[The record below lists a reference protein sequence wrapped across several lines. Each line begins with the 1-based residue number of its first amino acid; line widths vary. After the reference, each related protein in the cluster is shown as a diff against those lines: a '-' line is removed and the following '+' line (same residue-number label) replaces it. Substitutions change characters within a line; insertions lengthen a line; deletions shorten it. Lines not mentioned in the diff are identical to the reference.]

1 MTTINPPA
9 VRKRGTADRIKKN
22 VVSGKLSAV
31 LILLPPALI
40 LFSLFVILPLI
51 DAAFYSGFSWNGY
64 GSPSDFVGTQ
74 NYQRLLDHSV
84 FHTALWNTAKLIIV
98 SLVIQMPLAL
108 GLALLVYRKTPTNT
122 LFRLVFFLPYILAE
136 VAAGLIWSFV
146 FDGDYGITA
155 SILQSLDQE
164 SVYVLADRQWAFPA
178 IMTVIVWKY
187 FGFHMMIYI
196 AALQSVPEDLI
207 EAAKLE
213 GAKPRQIARH
223 VQIPMIKH
231 ALVVS
236 GFFAIIGSLQI
247 FDIIIPL
254 TNGGP
259 SNTTHTI
266 VTYLYTFGLSRLN
279 IGFGSAAA
287 VVLFVLA
294 IGIAFFYQRTTDNKE
309 GQA

>member
-1 MTTINPPA
+1 MTTMTRPT
-9 VRKRGTADRIKKN
+9 VHKRGAADRIKKN
-22 VVSGKLSAV
+22 WISGKLSAV

-40 LFSLFVILPLI
+40 LFSLFVILPLV
-51 DAAFYSGFSWNGY
+51 DAAYYSGFSWNGY
-64 GSPSDFVGTQ
+64 GSPTSFVGTQ
-74 NYQRLLDHSV
+74 NYERLLDHAV
-84 FHTALWNTAKLIIV
+84 FHTALWNTVKLILV

-108 GLALLVYRKTPTNT
+108 GLALLVYKKTPTNT

-155 SILQSLDQE
+155 SMFQTLGQE
-164 SVYVLADRQWAFPA
+164 SVYVLADHQWAFPA
-178 IMTVIVWKY
+178 IMTVIIWKY

-196 AALQSVPEDLI
+196 AALQSVPKDLI

-213 GAKPRQIARH
+213 GAKPRQVALF
-223 VQIPMIKH
+223 VQIPLIKH

-247 FDIIIPL
+247 FDIIIPM

-259 SNTTHTI
+259 SNSTHTI

-294 IGIAFFYQRTTDNKE
+294 VGIAFFYQRSTSKE
-309 GQA
+309 ERA

>member
-1 MTTINPPA
+1 MTTMTQA
-9 VRKRGTADRIKKN
+9 
-22 VVSGKLSAV
+22 VVSRGGAAERFKRTIASGRLTAV
-31 LILLPPALI
+31 LILLPPALT

-51 DAAFYSGFSWNGY
+51 DASYYSGFSWNGY
-64 GSPSDFVGTQ
+64 GSPSNFVGTE
-74 NYQRLLDHSV
+74 NYQRLFDHSV
-84 FHTALWNTAKLIIV
+84 FHTALRNTSMLIVV
-98 SLVIQMPLAL
+98 SLVLQMPLAL

-122 LFRLVFFLPYILAE
+122 LFRLVFFLPFILAE

-146 FDGDYGITA
+146 FDGDYGVTA
-155 SILQSLDQE
+155 SLLQRLGQDP
-164 SVYVLADRQWAFPA
+164 VYVLADHQWAFPA

-196 AALQSVPEDLI
+196 AALQSVPKDLI

-213 GAKPRQIARH
+213 GAKPGQVALF

-247 FDIIIPL
+247 FDVIIPM

-259 SNTTHTI
+259 SHSTHTI

-294 IGIAFFYQRTTDNKE
+294 IGVALFYQRATAKE
-309 GQA
+309 SRA

>member
-1 MTTINPPA
+1 MTTITRPA
-9 VRKRGTADRIKKN
+9 VHKRGTADRIKKSM
-22 VVSGKLSAV
+22 VSGKLAAV

-40 LFSLFVILPLI
+40 MFSLFVILPLA
-51 DAAFYSGFSWNGY
+51 DAAYYSGFSWNGY
-64 GSPSDFVGTQ
+64 GSPTNFVGTQ
-74 NYQRLLDHSV
+74 NYERLFDHSV
-84 FHTALWNTAKLIIV
+84 FHTALSNTAKLILV
-98 SLVIQMPLAL
+98 SLIIQMPLAL

-155 SILQSLDQE
+155 MMFQSLGQE
-164 SVYVLADRQWAFPA
+164 SIYVLADRQWAFPA

-196 AALQSVPEDLI
+196 AALQSVPKDLI

-213 GAKPRQIARH
+213 GAKPRQVAMF
-223 VQIPMIKH
+223 VQIPLIKH
-231 ALVVS
+231 AIVVS

-259 SNTTHTI
+259 SNSTHTI

-294 IGIAFFYQRTTDNKE
+294 MGIALFYQRATAKGE
-309 GQA
+309 RS

>member
-1 MTTINPPA
+1 MTTTTRPA
-9 VRKRGTADRIKKN
+9 VHKRGTTDRIKKN
-22 VVSGKLSAV
+22 LVSGKLAAV
-31 LILLPPALI
+31 LLLLPPALI
-40 LFSLFVILPLI
+40 VFSLFVILPLV
-51 DAAFYSGFSWNGY
+51 DAAYYSGFSWNGY
-64 GSPSDFVGTQ
+64 GAPSDFVGMQ
-74 NYQRLLDHSV
+74 NYARLLDHSI

-98 SLVIQMPLAL
+98 SIIIQMPIAL
-108 GLALLVYRKTPTNT
+108 GLALLVYKKTPTNT

-155 SILQSLDQE
+155 SIFQSLGQE
-164 SVYVLADRQWAFPA
+164 SVYVLSDSQWAFPA

-196 AALQSVPEDLI
+196 AALQGVPKDLI

-213 GAKPRQIARH
+213 GAKTRQIALFI
-223 VQIPMIKH
+223 QIPMIKH

-247 FDIIIPL
+247 FDIIIPM

-259 SNTTHTI
+259 SNSTHTI

-294 IGIAFFYQRTTDNKE
+294 IGIAFFYQRATGKENK
-309 GQA
+309 A

>member
-1 MTTINPPA
+1 MTTQTRLTA
-9 VRKRGTADRIKKN
+9 RRRGFADRMRKN
-22 VVSGKLSAV
+22 VVSGKLTAV

-40 LFSLFVILPLI
+40 LFSLFVILPLA
-51 DAAFYSGFSWNGY
+51 DAVYYSAFSWNGY
-64 GSPSDFVGTQ
+64 ATPSDFVGAQ

-84 FHTALWNTAKLIIV
+84 FHTALWNTTKLILV

-146 FDGDYGITA
+146 FDGDYGIA
-155 SILQSLDQE
+155 SSLSHALGQE
-164 SVYVLADRQWAFPA
+164 SIYVLADRQWAFPA

-196 AALQSVPEDLI
+196 AALQGVPKDLV

-213 GAKPRQIARH
+213 GAKPRQVALF
-223 VQIPMIKH
+223 VQIPLIKH
-231 ALVVS
+231 AIVVS

-247 FDIIIPL
+247 FDIIIPM

-259 SNTTHTI
+259 SNSTHTI

-294 IGIAFFYQRTTDNKE
+294 MGIAFFYQRATTKGE
-309 GQA
+309 SS

>member
-1 MTTINPPA
+1 MTTMTRPS
-9 VRKRGTADRIKKN
+9 VHKRGTADRVKKGL
-22 VVSGKLSAV
+22 VSGKFTAV

-74 NYQRLLDHSV
+74 NYERLLGHSV
-84 FHTALWNTAKLIIV
+84 FHTALWNTAKLILV
-98 SLVIQMPLAL
+98 SLLLQMPLAL

-155 SILQSLDQE
+155 MMFQALGEE

-196 AALQSVPEDLI
+196 AALQGVPQDLV

-213 GAKPRQIARH
+213 GAKPRQVALF

-231 ALVVS
+231 AIVVS

-247 FDIIIPL
+247 FDIIIPM

-294 IGIAFFYQRTTDNKE
+294 IAIAFFYQRSTAKE
-309 GQA
+309 DRA

>member
-1 MTTINPPA
+1 MTIMTRSA
-9 VRKRGTADRIKKN
+9 VHKRSTTDRIRKN
-22 VVSGKLSAV
+22 VVSGRLSAV

-40 LFSLFVILPLI
+40 LFSLFVILPLV
-51 DAAFYSGFSWNGY
+51 DAAYYSGFSWNGY
-64 GSPSDFVGTQ
+64 GSPSDFVGTE
-74 NYQRLLDHSV
+74 NYRRLLDHSV
-84 FHTALWNTAKLIIV
+84 FHTALWNTAKLILV
-98 SLVIQMPLAL
+98 SLLVQMPLAL
-108 GLALLVYRKTPTNT
+108 GLALLVYRRTPTNT

-155 SILQSLDQE
+155 MMFQALGED
-164 SVYVLADRQWAFPA
+164 SVYVLSDHQWAFPA

-196 AALQSVPEDLI
+196 AALQGVPNDLV
-207 EAAKLE
+207 EAARLE
-213 GAKPRQIARH
+213 GARPRQIAWF

-247 FDIIIPL
+247 FDIIIPM

-259 SNTTHTI
+259 SNSTHTI
-266 VTYLYTFGLSRLN
+266 VTYLYSFGLSRLN

-294 IGIAFFYQRTTDNKE
+294 IAIAFFYQRNTTRE

>member
-1 MTTINPPA
+1 MTTMTRPA
-9 VRKRGTADRIKKN
+9 VHRRSNADRLRQGLA
-22 VVSGKLSAV
+22 SGKFTAV

-40 LFSLFVILPLI
+40 LFSLFVILPLA
-51 DAAFYSGFSWNGY
+51 DAAYYSAFSWNGY

-74 NYQRLLDHSV
+74 NYARLLDHSV
-84 FHTALWNTAKLIIV
+84 FHTALWNTAKLILV
-98 SLVIQMPLAL
+98 SLIIQMPLAL

-155 SILQSLDQE
+155 FMFQALGQE

-196 AALQSVPEDLI
+196 AALQSVPKDLI

-213 GAKPRQIARH
+213 GAKPRQVALF
-223 VQIPMIKH
+223 VQIPLIKH
-231 ALVVS
+231 AIVVS

-247 FDIIIPL
+247 FDIIIPM

-259 SNTTHTI
+259 SNSTHTI

-294 IGIAFFYQRTTDNKE
+294 IGIALFYQRATTKE
-309 GQA
+309 ERV

>member
-1 MTTINPPA
+1 MTTLDRTTVP
-9 VRKRGTADRIKKN
+9 RRGNADRVKKGL
-22 VVSGKLSAV
+22 VSGKFTAL

-40 LFSLFVILPLI
+40 LFSLFVILPLA
-51 DAAFYSGFSWNGY
+51 DAVYYSGFSWNGY
-64 GSPSDFVGTQ
+64 GAPSDFVGAQ

-84 FHTALWNTAKLIIV
+84 FHTALWNTAKLILV
-98 SLVIQMPLAL
+98 SLLIQMPLAL

-146 FDGDYGITA
+146 FDGDYGIT
-155 SILQSLDQE
+155 SSLLHAMGQE
-164 SVYVLADRQWAFPA
+164 SVYVLADHQWAFPA

-196 AALQSVPEDLI
+196 AALQGVPKDLV

-213 GAKPRQIARH
+213 GAKPRQVALF
-223 VQIPMIKH
+223 VQIPLIKH

-247 FDIIIPL
+247 FDIIIPM

-259 SNTTHTI
+259 SNSTHTI
-266 VTYLYTFGLSRLN
+266 VTYLYSFGLSRLN

-294 IGIAFFYQRTTDNKE
+294 IGIAFFYQRTTSK
-309 GQA
+309 GSKA

>member
-1 MTTINPPA
+1 MTTLTRSA
-9 VRKRGTADRIKKN
+9 TERRGFSARFRKGVA
-22 VVSGKLSAV
+22 SGKLTAV

-40 LFSLFVILPLI
+40 MFSLFVILPLV
-51 DAAFYSGFSWNGY
+51 DAAYYSGFSWNGY
-64 GSPSDFVGTQ
+64 GSPSNFVGTQ
-74 NYQRLLDHSV
+74 NYARLLDHSV
-84 FHTALWNTAKLIIV
+84 FHTALWNTTKLILV
-98 SLVIQMPLAL
+98 SLIVQMPLAL

-146 FDGDYGITA
+146 FDGDYGITGFMFQA
-155 SILQSLDQE
+155 LDQE
-164 SVYVLADRQWAFPA
+164 TVYVLADRQWAFPA

-196 AALQSVPEDLI
+196 AALQSVPKDLI

-213 GAKPRQIARH
+213 GAKPRQVALF
-223 VQIPMIKH
+223 VQIPLIKH
-231 ALVVS
+231 AIVVS

-259 SNTTHTI
+259 SNSTHTI

-294 IGIAFFYQRTTDNKE
+294 IGIAFFYQRTTAKGDRS
-309 GQA
+309 

>member
-1 MTTINPPA
+1 MTTMTRSA
-9 VRKRGTADRIKKN
+9 VHKRSATDRIRKN
-22 VVSGKLSAV
+22 VVSGRLSAV

-40 LFSLFVILPLI
+40 LFSLFVILPLA
-51 DAAFYSGFSWNGY
+51 DAAWYSGFSWNGY
-64 GSPSDFVGTQ
+64 GTPSDFVGTE

-84 FHTALWNTAKLIIV
+84 FHTALWNTVKLVLV
-98 SLVIQMPLAL
+98 SLLVQMPLAL
-108 GLALLVYRKTPTNT
+108 GLALLVYRRTPTNT

-155 SILQSLDQE
+155 LMFQTFGAE
-164 SVYVLADRQWAFPA
+164 SVYVLADRQWAFAA

-196 AALQSVPEDLI
+196 AALQGVPQDLV
-207 EAAKLE
+207 EAARLE
-213 GAKPRQIARH
+213 GAKPRQVAWF

-247 FDIIIPL
+247 FDIIIPM

-266 VTYLYTFGLSRLN
+266 VTYLYSFGLSRLN
-279 IGFGSAAA
+279 IGFGSATA

-294 IGIAFFYQRTTDNKE
+294 MAVAFFYQRNTARE
-309 GQA
+309 GRV

>member
-1 MTTINPPA
+1 M
-9 VRKRGTADRIKKN
+9 
-22 VVSGKLSAV
+22 

-40 LFSLFVILPLI
+40 LFSLFVILPLA
-51 DAAFYSGFSWNGY
+51 DAAYYSAFSWNGY
-64 GSPSDFVGTQ
+64 GTPTNFVGTQ
-74 NYQRLLDHSV
+74 NYERLLDHSV
-84 FHTALWNTAKLIIV
+84 FHTALWNTAKLILV
-98 SLVIQMPLAL
+98 SLIIQMPLAL

-155 SILQSLDQE
+155 FMFQALGQE

-196 AALQSVPEDLI
+196 AALQSVPKDLI
-207 EAAKLE
+207 EAAELE
-213 GAKPRQIARH
+213 GAKPRQVALF
-223 VQIPMIKH
+223 VQIPLIKH
-231 ALVVS
+231 AIVVS

-247 FDIIIPL
+247 FDIIIPM

-259 SNTTHTI
+259 SNSTHTI

-294 IGIAFFYQRTTDNKE
+294 IGIALFYQRATAKE
-309 GQA
+309 ERP

>member
-1 MTTINPPA
+1 MNTLTRHVA
-9 VRKRGTADRIKKN
+9 EKRGLAMRMRKGM
-22 VVSGKLSAV
+22 VSGKLAAM
-31 LILLPPALI
+31 LLLLPPALI
-40 LFSLFVILPLI
+40 LFSLFVILPLA
-51 DAAFYSGFSWNGY
+51 DAAYYSVFSWNGY
-64 GSPSDFVGTQ
+64 GAPSDFVGTQ
-74 NYQRLLDHSV
+74 NYARLLDHSV
-84 FHTALWNTAKLIIV
+84 FHTALWNTAKLILV
-98 SLVIQMPLAL
+98 SLLVQMPLAL

-155 SILQSLDQE
+155 FMFQALGQE

-196 AALQSVPEDLI
+196 AALQSVPKDLI

-213 GAKPRQIARH
+213 GAKPRQVALF

-231 ALVVS
+231 AIVVS

-287 VVLFVLA
+287 VVLFILA
-294 IGIAFFYQRTTDNKE
+294 IGIAFFYQRTTAKG

>member
-1 MTTINPPA
+1 MTTMTRPA
-9 VRKRGTADRIKKN
+9 VPRRGAADRIKKSL
-22 VVSGKLSAV
+22 VSGKLSAM

-40 LFSLFVILPLI
+40 LFSLFVILPLV
-51 DAAFYSGFSWNGY
+51 DAAYYSGFSWNGY
-64 GSPSDFVGTQ
+64 GSPTNFVGTQ
-74 NYQRLLDHSV
+74 NYERLLDHSV
-84 FHTALWNTAKLIIV
+84 FHTALWNTAKLILV
-98 SLVIQMPLAL
+98 SLIIQMPLAL

-155 SILQSLDQE
+155 FMFQALGQE

-196 AALQSVPEDLI
+196 AALQSVPKDLI

-213 GAKPRQIARH
+213 GAKPRQVALF

-231 ALVVS
+231 AIVVS

-247 FDIIIPL
+247 FDIIIPM

-259 SNTTHTI
+259 SNSTHTI

-294 IGIAFFYQRTTDNKE
+294 IGIALFYQRATRKE
-309 GQA
+309 EGA